1 LNWVQ
6 TMIKSE
12 TLIKIA
18 RQFSKEPAGRYSKD
32 GPNSGERFRDEL
44 LIPALEKSNSVS
56 VDLDGTEG
64 YGSSFLEE
72 AFGGLV
78 RLRGYTAGD
87 LHKVLTLVSMEDESL
102 PIEIWDYIDSAKP
115 GGARRRRA

>member
-1 LNWVQ
+1 MK
-6 TMIKSE
+6 TE

-18 RQFSKEPAGRYSKD
+18 RQFSKEPAGRYTRD
-32 GPNSGERFRDEL
+32 GPNSGERFRDEI
-44 LIPALEKSNSVS
+44 LIPAFERSNSVT

-78 RLRGYTAGD
+78 RLRGYTAD
-87 LHKVLTLVSMEDESL
+87 ELRKVLKLVSEEDESL